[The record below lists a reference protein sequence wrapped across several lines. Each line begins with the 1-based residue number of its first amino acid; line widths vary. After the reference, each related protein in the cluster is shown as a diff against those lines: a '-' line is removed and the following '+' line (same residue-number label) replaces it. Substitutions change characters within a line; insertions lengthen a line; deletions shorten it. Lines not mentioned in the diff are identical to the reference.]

1 MKIVFFDGYCNLCN
15 GLVDFL
21 MRADS
26 RRRLHF
32 ASLQGETARQ
42 MLMPGLPREL
52 SVDSD
57 TIIFL
62 RDGVRYERSTAIL
75 RILADLGGAWTAA
88 RVLLVLPPTLRDF
101 FYRVIAKHRYRWFG
115 RRESCRLPTA
125 EEAARLLP

>member
-26 RRRLHF
+26 RQRLHF
-32 ASLQGETARQ
+32 ASLQGETARKI
-42 MLMPGLPREL
+42 LKPGPREL
-52 SVDSD
+52 PVDSD
-57 TIIFL
+57 TVIFL

-75 RILADLGGAWTAA
+75 RILADLGGVWTAV
-88 RVLLVLPPTLRDF
+88 RVLLILPAAIRDF
-101 FYRVIAKHRYRWFG
+101 FYRGIARHRYRWFG
-115 RRESCRLPTA
+115 KRESCRLPSP